1 MKTTKTFDAM
11 ITALTA
17 GGPVT
22 NQQVNHIFKTL
33 NGSNDELKQAVKNV
47 FQATDFEGV
56 TLTDEQSQKG
66 FEWLHNLWLT
76 PIGAE
81 RKNNPFG
88 YREQEALK
96 DFDCCMLSGYWD
108 AGNSYHSFYVP
119 IYDVYSKTGYGF
131 QYYVSG
137 GQIHIIG

>member
-11 ITALTA
+11 ITALTT

-33 NGSNDELKQAVKNV
+33 NGNNDELKQAVKNV
-47 FQATDFEGV
+47 FTASDFEGV
-56 TLTDEQSQKG
+56 KLTDEQSLKG
-66 FEWLHNLWLT
+66 FDWLKNLWVT
-76 PIGAE
+76 PKGAE
-81 RKNNPFG
+81 RKNNPYG
-88 YREQEALK
+88 YREQDALK
-96 DFDCCMLSGYWD
+96 DFNRCELSGYYD
-108 AGNSYHSFYVP
+108 AGNAYRSFYVP

-131 QYYVSG
+131 NYYVSG